1 MRKMLLTVSLVFIA
15 FISASQLRANNEANT
30 LTEGVNNRSC
40 EKTYRFFTDED
51 LRNVEA
57 SAKTEWGTKIVGM
70 LKERVDERVRYGF
83 DIPDKSTG
91 RSQNYI
97 CPVHKKLFKFELD
110 KPHDHYC
117 PDCGKSY
124 KSDFFDACWRNIYQH
139 NMQYFIVDCG
149 YLYLATKDK
158 KYFDYLKEIFLEYAD
173 KYPQY
178 PVYTK
183 EQVAKSY
190 YLGRMFEQWLEDAMW
205 FSDVCP
211 IYEIIRDG
219 LTQQEREKI
228 EKNLFQEAAD
238 MITARRGQH
247 NWQAWNNAMR
257 TSLAVTL
264 KNDEMMDY
272 AVNGSV
278 GYIEEFKKM
287 VYDDGWYKEASP
299 GYHYFPLKALLQT
312 ANAAR
317 ACGIDLYNEKLKSM
331 LTGVVKAMYP
341 NMTFPA
347 HNDGGYMSDISNQDF
362 LYEMGYSRFK
372 DPFILQILAQVYATK
387 DRNSALALLTNVDIK
402 PDKTPLKQDSYLFD
416 DTGIAILRSGD
427 NTLVFRYGFSDGGH
441 SHPDRL
447 SVTLHNGEKE
457 ILTDCG
463 TYSYA
468 QPAYLG
474 WQKRGL
480 SHNLVLVD
488 GQDMQIRGAKTAG
501 RLLSFDPDKNGGVA
515 SAVLDNNGYPGV
527 KLTRT
532 VKLDRN
538 KFIDRFEA
546 QSEEEHTYD
555 YVLALS
561 DKPELGDGFVDAR
574 LEGKSPAYE
583 FIKGVKSKIYKNG
596 IVTFKAGTTKFEIKN
611 TYKTPIEVFWAEA
624 PDIMYGSSEKD
635 THTIKSYML
644 VVRTKG
650 KNLSISSD
658 IILGKKR

>member
-1 MRKMLLTVSLVFIA
+1 MRKKFFATIFVAGILSVAQIAAGSLDS
-15 FISASQLRANNEANT
+15 ISLKDENSQR
-30 LTEGVNNRSC
+30 C
-40 EKTYRFFTDED
+40 KKTYRFFTDED
-51 LRNVEA
+51 LVNISK
-57 SAKTEWGTKIVGM
+57 SAKTEWGIKIVEN
-70 LKERVDERVRYGF
+70 LKNRIDERVRYGF
-83 DIPDKSTG
+83 DIPAKTTG

-117 PDCGKSY
+117 PDCGKY
-124 KSDFFDACWRNIYQH
+124 YESDFFDACWRNIYQH

-183 EQVAKSY
+183 EQVDKSY

-211 IYEIIRDG
+211 IYEIVKDG
-219 LTQQEREKI
+219 LTAEERERI

-257 TSLAVTL
+257 TALAVTL

-272 AVNGSV
+272 AINSNI
-278 GYIEEFKKM
+278 GYVEEFKKM

-317 ACGIDLYNEKLKSM
+317 ACGINLYNEKLKSM

-362 LYEMGYSRFK
+362 LYEMGYARFK
-372 DPFILQILAQVYATK
+372 DPFILELLAKVYAAK
-387 DRNSALALLTNVDIK
+387 ERNSALALLTNVDIK
-402 PDKTPLKQDSYLFD
+402 PDNTPLKQNSYLFD
-416 DTGIAILRSGD
+416 DTGIAVLRAGN

-488 GQDMQIRGAKTAG
+488 GQDMQIRGGKTAG
-501 RLLSFDPDKNGGVA
+501 KLLAFEPDKRGGKAVA
-515 SAVLDNNGYPGV
+515 MLDNNGYQGV
-527 KLTRT
+527 KLVRS
-532 VKLDRN
+532 VELKGN
-538 KFIDRFEA
+538 KFIDWFEA
-546 QSEEEHTYD
+546 FSEDEHTYD

-561 DKPELGDGFVDAR
+561 DKPELGDGFEDAQF
-574 LEGKSPAYE
+574 EGKSPAYE
-583 FIKGVKSKIYKNG
+583 FIKNVKSKTYKNG

-611 TYKTPIEVFWAEA
+611 TFKTPIEVFWAEA

-650 KNLSISSD
+650 KNLSLKSNVVLD
-658 IILGKKR
+658 KKH